1 MLSLW
6 TTLLPLALGSA
17 LVPMQIVVT
26 VTLLR
31 SPHGLAKALA
41 WTSGMTSV
49 RLLQGL
55 IFGLILAPA
64 QPDRSYSS
72 GPGEVVSGILLV
84 VALVF
89 YVTGLRQL
97 FTHVDEDA
105 PPPRWMAMLSSL
117 TPAKAGALG
126 FGMVVISTKFWIF
139 TLGAVGAIRDAHL
152 GPIESLVD
160 FLIFVAIAEAAHLI
174 LVGGMMLSPDRF
186 AGVLDRF
193 SLWLQRSNRVIVLVL
208 SLIFGTWMLL
218 TGLTGLDII

>member
-31 SPHGLAKALA
+31 SSRGLLRAGA
-41 WTSGMTSV
+41 WIAGMTSV

-64 QPDRSYSS
+64 EPDRKYSS

-89 YVTGLRQL
+89 YVTALRQL

-105 PPPRWMAMLSSL
+105 PPPRWMAVLTSLS
-117 TPAKAGALG
+117 PAKA
-126 FGMVVISTKFWIF
+126 
-139 TLGAVGAIRDAHL
+139 
-152 GPIESLVD
+152 
-160 FLIFVAIAEAAHLI
+160 
-174 LVGGMMLSPDRF
+174 
-186 AGVLDRF
+186 
-193 SLWLQRSNRVIVLVL
+193 
-208 SLIFGTWMLL
+208 
-218 TGLTGLDII
+218 